1 MLIKY
6 EEWRLMQETSP
17 LTRQRLGWGRMGSY
31 PLRADFM
38 SHSTP
43 PPDIMNKLI
52 NIFGTTDGKHKP
64 KRKRRRKKHG

>member
-6 EEWRLMQETSP
+6 EEWRLMQESSP
-17 LTRQRLGWGRMGSY
+17 LTRQRLGWGRMSSY

>member
-1 MLIKY
+1 
-6 EEWRLMQETSP
+6 
-17 LTRQRLGWGRMGSY
+17 MGSY

-52 NIFGTTDGKHKP
+52 DTFGTTDGKHKP

>member
-1 MLIKY
+1 
-6 EEWRLMQETSP
+6 MQESSP
-17 LTRQRLGWGRMGSY
+17 LTRQRLGWGRRGSY